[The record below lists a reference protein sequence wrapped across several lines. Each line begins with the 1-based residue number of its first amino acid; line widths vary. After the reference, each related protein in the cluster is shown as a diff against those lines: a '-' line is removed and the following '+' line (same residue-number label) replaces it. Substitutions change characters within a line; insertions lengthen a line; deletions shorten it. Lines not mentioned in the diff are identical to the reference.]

1 MRMTRL
7 KILTD
12 QSMTTDFLALLEDK
26 NDFSGFERSDS
37 VPIIRF
43 LIHEILDLKKLIEKQ
58 NPVEVCK
65 N

>member
-1 MRMTRL
+1 
-7 KILTD
+7 
-12 QSMTTDFLALLEDK
+12 MTTDFLALLEDK